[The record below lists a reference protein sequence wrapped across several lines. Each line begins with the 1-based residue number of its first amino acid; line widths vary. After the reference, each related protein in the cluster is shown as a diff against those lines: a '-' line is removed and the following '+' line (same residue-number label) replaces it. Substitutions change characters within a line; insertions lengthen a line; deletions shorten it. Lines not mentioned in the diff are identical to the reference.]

1 MKHFKN
7 TTALSLSLLASALL
21 LTGCLDS
28 SSSSSNKK
36 ETRNLDLEFRAL
48 NTTLA
53 AGDQDVT
60 SNVCATTLNGIGTK
74 GTNASV
80 DYMAFYL
87 SEVKLITS
95 SGQKI
100 PVTLDDNRSNQ
111 EAGAALVDFRNL
123 TGPCNGTSRQPEN
136 LVFGS
141 YEHSAGTTYKGLEF
155 TLGLP
160 PALNHGDPFS
170 NPNGIL
176 SKSVDMHWNW
186 LGGFRYLRFDI
197 APDGGVTNA
206 AGGTASRWNVHLGA
220 TVCDNGG
227 EANTVPPTSGSC
239 TNHNLPAIQLSGFD
253 PEVSKVGVD
262 IAALFAGS
270 DITQD
275 SANPVGCMS
284 GVADPECDE
293 IFARLGLEHP
303 QQAGGFS
310 TPIQQVIFK
319 TLAN

>member
-1 MKHFKN
+1 MTNYKPTIFF
-7 TTALSLSLLASALL
+7 SLSLLASAFM

-28 SSSSSNKK
+28 SSNSGAKT

-48 NTTLA
+48 NTTLT
-53 AGDQDVT
+53 AGSQDVT
-60 SNVCATTLNGIGTK
+60 TNICGTTLNAIGTK
-74 GTNASV
+74 NTNATI

-87 SEVKLITS
+87 SEVKLVTS
-95 SGQKI
+95 SGKKI
-100 PVTLDDNRSNQ
+100 PVTLDDNRTNQ
-111 EAGAALVDFRNL
+111 EEGVALVDFRNL
-123 TGPCNGTSRQPEN
+123 TGACSGGSRLPEN
-136 LVFGS
+136 LVLGS
-141 YEHSAGTTYKGLEF
+141 YEHPEGTTYTGLEF

-160 PALNHGDPFS
+160 PAVNHSDPFN

-197 APDGGVTNA
+197 APDGGVINA
-206 AGGTASRWNVHLGA
+206 AGGSASRWNVHLGA

-239 TNHNLPAIQLSGFD
+239 TNHNLSAIKLIGFD
-253 PEVSKVGVD
+253 PEASKVGVD

-293 IFARLGLEHP
+293 IFARLGLDHP
-303 QQAGGFS
+303 MQTEGFS
-310 TPIQQVIFK
+310 TPIQQVIFQ
-319 TLAN
+319 TLNN